1 MQADL
6 DAYATPIPVFA
17 VERACDTADHR
28 ADILARRLSDKVH
41 LTADGPS
48 MLGADLDGFV
58 EAIQTTIA
66 PTGELTQ
73 TLWIESTGDPPEPPP
88 PPPPPATAFNWRFD
102 TLAAFET
109 YFTVEVGTSNGE
121 WRFDTGGSTASSQ
134 TGPGT
139 NNVDPFVHT
148 ETSSNS
154 GETALEMNGLAVVL
168 DDASNAVLH
177 DRDIVIRYCMQG
189 AFDLDPLQ
197 SLRFQGRTGGGAWT
211 NIASMHGWTYS
222 SQYVDGDSV
231 TDANG
236 DTFTV
241 AQDGGWR
248 DVPISTG
255 DYDEYRLAP
264 DYTGDR
270 ILQDIALHSISNA

>member
-1 MQADL
+1 MGETLTVNTLGIADADGL
-6 DAYATPIPVFA
+6 SGVVFVYQWLA
-17 VERACDTADHR
+17 DTAAIANATGSTYD
-28 ADILARRLSDKVH
+28 
-41 LTADGPS
+41 LTAS
-48 MLGADLDGFV
+48 ELGSTITVQATFTDDLGNDESLTSAATAAVIAADV
-58 EAIQTTIA
+58 T
-66 PTGELTQ
+66 
-73 TLWIESTGDPPEPPP
+73 
-88 PPPPPATAFNWRFD
+88 PPATAFDWRFD

-109 YFTVEVGTSNGE
+109 YFTVEVGTSNGD

-189 AFDLDPLQ
+189 DFDESPLQ
-197 SLRFQGRTGGGAWT
+197 SFRFQGRTGGGAWT
-211 NIASMHGWTYS
+211 NIASMHGWDYFGIRS
-222 SQYVDGDSV
+222 MGDSV

-241 AQDGGWR
+241 SQTAAGE
-248 DVPISTG
+248 T
-255 DYDEYRLAP
+255 
-264 DYTGDR
+264 
-270 ILQDIALHSISNA
+270 